1 MSLGIRRLLVL
12 AVGAVM
18 AIYGAASLTGGWLGT
33 PPWWVVCTQTI
44 TQELGSD
51 GHCDVRVA
59 DHAPSHDPRP
69 RDAPVGGALT
79 AAGVGLGAVGAWPR
93 RRSSNT

>member
-1 MSLGIRRLLVL
+1 MKRALRVGLVALGAAT
-12 AVGAVM
+12 AV
-18 AIYGAASLTGGWLGT
+18 YGFASLTGGWLGT

-51 GHCDVRVA
+51 GHCDVRFA
-59 DHAPSHDPRP
+59 ENAPSHDPRP
-69 RDAPVGGALT
+69 GDAPVGGALT
-79 AAGVGLGAVGAWPR
+79 AAGLALAALGAWPR